1 MSGRSPDPLI
11 RFRNGDPQ
19 AFEDLTASMGPRL
32 LGFFQRCG
40 AGPGLAEDLT
50 QHVFLRVLQGIGRY
64 RATGRWESWFLRI
77 ARNLWIDHCRRRRP
91 FVSSAALE
99 DAPDSS
105 PGPPELASRSE
116 RAARIRE
123 VFSQLD
129 PASQELLELTVFQ
142 QLPYRDVAE
151 ILGIPVGTV
160 KSRVFYTLRRMR
172 ERADEFDPDPKPPAE
187 T

>member
-1 MSGRSPDPLI
+1 MSGRSPDPLV

-64 RATGRWESWFLRI
+64 RATGRWESWLLRI

-91 FVSSAALE
+91 ISSGTALE
-99 DAPDSS
+99 ETPDSS
-105 PGPPELASRSE
+105 PGPSERASRSE
-116 RAARIRE
+116 RADRIRE
-123 VFSQLD
+123 IFAELD
-129 PASQELLELTVFQ
+129 PASRELLELTVFQ
-142 QLPYRDVAE
+142 QLPYRDVADL
-151 ILGIPVGTV
+151 LGIPVGTV

-172 ERADEFDPDPKPPAE
+172 ERADALAPDPKPSSRS
-187 T
+187 